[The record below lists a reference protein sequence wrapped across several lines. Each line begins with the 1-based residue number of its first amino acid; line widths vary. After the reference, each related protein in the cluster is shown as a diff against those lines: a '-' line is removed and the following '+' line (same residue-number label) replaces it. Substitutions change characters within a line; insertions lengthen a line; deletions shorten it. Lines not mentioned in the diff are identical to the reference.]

1 MPLLRSE
8 KLLLL
13 AIAVV
18 TLKLPGRL
26 LRPDVAEGKEGRNRG
41 GSDLF
46 RRRKRKRKWR
56 SGAGGDG
63 VGVVSVGSTQREG
76 EREGERGRQR
86 VRLQH
91 SRV

>member
-13 AIAVV
+13 AIPVV

-46 RRRKRKRKWR
+46 RRRKRKWR

-76 EREGERGRQR
+76 ERESERGRQR